1 MLELNSQQ
9 LSVLLGVST
18 NRIRALKTKGLLY
31 SRLSDIGYRV
41 VGECKRGKNVIY
53 LCTDTEVSK
62 RAALK
67 NFCKET
73 FNVNQ
78 VSEFVQYYLKRTE
91 QAVKGQDIEL
101 SEIITKS
108 KLGELIGV
116 SDKTISKWDNILIEQ
131 GILSRNG
138 YVYVQ
143 IQGKELVKTSEYAF
157 KRQYRNMMTSK
168 KIYTMCN
175 NEYHKGMS
183 DYNTLEFAYKEYENS
198 LDCMSKEHIIRIK
211 NYKLNADNPVHI
223 ATMNVFAEYTKQAV
237 KPSIEPVTETT
248 VTETTVKP
256 VTEELETTKK
266 LTIEVE
272 QPIVSF
278 SEELQPLYEVP
289 LTLSLDLEHTTEL
302 STVEPTVEPTT
313 EVSNI
318 CSEERTRVNP
328 AILKL
333 RNLGLI

>member
-31 SRLSDIGYRV
+31 SRLSDIGYKV

-53 LCTDTEVSK
+53 LCTDTEVNK

-78 VSEFVQYYLKRTE
+78 VEEFVQYYLKRTE

-101 SEIITKS
+101 NEIITKS

-116 SDKTISKWDNILIEQ
+116 SDKTISKWDNILLEQ

-175 NEYHKGMS
+175 NEYHKGMT

-198 LDCMSKEHIIRIK
+198 LDSMSQEHIIRIK

-223 ATMNVFAEYTKQAV
+223 AALNVFAEYTKQAV
-237 KPSIEPVTETT
+237 KPVTETT

-256 VTEELETTKK
+256 VLELVKPVKLETTKK
-266 LTIEVE
+266 PTVMNE
-272 QPIVSF
+272 QITASF
-278 SEELQPLYEVP
+278 SEELQPL
-289 LTLSLDLEHTTEL
+289 TLSIDLEHTTEL
-302 STVEPTVEPTT
+302 STVEPIVEPTT
-313 EVSNI
+313 ELSNI
-318 CSEERTRVNP
+318 CSEERPRVNP

>member
-1 MLELNSQQ
+1 MLEMNSQQ

-53 LCTDTEVSK
+53 LCTDTEVNK

-78 VSEFVQYYLKRTE
+78 VEEFVQYYLKRTE
-91 QAVKGQDIEL
+91 QAAKGQDIEL

-138 YVYVQ
+138 YVYIQ
-143 IQGKELVKTSEYAF
+143 IQDKELVKTSEYAF

-211 NYKLNADNPVHI
+211 NYKLNACNPVHI
-223 ATMNVFAEYTKQAV
+223 AAMNVFAEYTKQAV
-237 KPSIEPVTETT
+237 KPVTETT

-272 QPIVSF
+272 QPIVSL

-289 LTLSLDLEHTTEL
+289 LTLSIDLEHTTEL
-302 STVEPTVEPTT
+302 STVEPIVEPTT
-313 EVSNI
+313 ELSNI
-318 CSEERTRVNP
+318 CSEERPRVNP

>member
-31 SRLSDIGYRV
+31 SRLSDIGYKV

-53 LCTDTEVSK
+53 LCTDTEVNK

-78 VSEFVQYYLKRTE
+78 VEEFVQYYLKRTE
-91 QAVKGQDIEL
+91 QAAKGQDIEL
-101 SEIITKS
+101 NEIITKS

-138 YVYVQ
+138 YVYIQ

-168 KIYTMCN
+168 KIYTMCSK
-175 NEYHKGMS
+175 EYKEGMS

-223 ATMNVFAEYTKQAV
+223 AAMNVFAEYT
-237 KPSIEPVTETT
+237 ETT
-248 VTETTVKP
+248 VKPVLELVKP

-266 LTIEVE
+266 LTLEVE
-272 QPIVSF
+272 QPIVSL
-278 SEELQPLYEVP
+278 SDEELQPLYEIP

-302 STVEPTVEPTT
+302 TTVEPTT
-313 EVSNI
+313 ELSNI
-318 CSEERTRVNP
+318 CSEERPRVNP

>member
-31 SRLSDIGYRV
+31 SRLSDIGYKV

-53 LCTDTEVSK
+53 LCTNTEVNK

-67 NFCKET
+67 NFCKEM

-91 QAVKGQDIEL
+91 QAAKGQDIEL
-101 SEIITKS
+101 DEIITKS

-138 YVYVQ
+138 YVYIQ
-143 IQGKELVKTSEYAF
+143 IQGKELIKTSEYAF

-175 NEYHKGMS
+175 TEYHKGMS

-211 NYKLNADNPVHI
+211 NYKLNVDNPVHI

-237 KPSIEPVTETT
+237 KPVTE
-248 VTETTVKP
+248 TVKP
-256 VTEELETTKK
+256 VKLETAKK
-266 LTIEVE
+266 L
-272 QPIVSF
+272 Q
-278 SEELQPLYEVP
+278 
-289 LTLSLDLEHTTEL
+289 
-302 STVEPTVEPTT
+302 
-313 EVSNI
+313 
-318 CSEERTRVNP
+318 
-328 AILKL
+328 
-333 RNLGLI
+333 

>member
-53 LCTDTEVSK
+53 LCTDTEVNK
-62 RAALK
+62 RTALK

-78 VSEFVQYYLKRTE
+78 VEEFVQYYLKRTE
-91 QAVKGQDIEL
+91 QAAKGQDIEL
-101 SEIITKS
+101 NEIITKS

-116 SDKTISKWDNILIEQ
+116 SDKTISKWDNILLEQ

-138 YVYVQ
+138 YVYIQ
-143 IQGKELVKTSEYAF
+143 IQDKELVKTSEYAF

-198 LDCMSKEHIIRIK
+198 LDSMSQEHIIRIK
-211 NYKLNADNPVHI
+211 NYKLNACNPVHI
-223 ATMNVFAEYTKQAV
+223 AAMNVFAEYTKQAV
-237 KPSIEPVTETT
+237 KPVTATTVTETT
-248 VTETTVKP
+248 VTETTVTE
-256 VTEELETTKK
+256 TEELETTKK

-272 QPIVSF
+272 QPIVSL

-289 LTLSLDLEHTTEL
+289 LTLSLDLEHTTEV
-302 STVEPTVEPTT
+302 STVEPIVEPTT
-313 EVSNI
+313 ELSNI
-318 CSEERTRVNP
+318 CSEERPRVIP

>member
-31 SRLSDIGYRV
+31 SRLSDIGYKV

-91 QAVKGQDIEL
+91 QAAKGQDIEL
-101 SEIITKS
+101 NEIITKS

-116 SDKTISKWDNILIEQ
+116 SDKTISKWDNILLEQ

-138 YVYVQ
+138 YVYIQ
-143 IQGKELVKTSEYAF
+143 IQDKELVKTSEYAF

-211 NYKLNADNPVHI
+211 NYKLNADNPVYI

-237 KPSIEPVTETT
+237 KPVTETT

-272 QPIVSF
+272 QPIVRF
-278 SEELQPLYEVP
+278 SDEELQP

-302 STVEPTVEPTT
+302 TTVEPTT
-313 EVSNI
+313 EVSNV
-318 CSEERTRVNP
+318 CSEERPRVNP

>member
-31 SRLSDIGYRV
+31 SRLSDIGYKV

-53 LCTDTEVSK
+53 LCTDTEVNK

-91 QAVKGQDIEL
+91 QAAKGQDIEL

-138 YVYVQ
+138 YVYIQ
-143 IQGKELVKTSEYAF
+143 IQDKELVKTSEYAF

-211 NYKLNADNPVHI
+211 NYKLNADNPVYI

-237 KPSIEPVTETT
+237 KPVTETTVTETTVTETT

-272 QPIVSF
+272 QPIVRF
-278 SEELQPLYEVP
+278 SDEELQP

-302 STVEPTVEPTT
+302 TTVEPTT
-313 EVSNI
+313 EVSNV
-318 CSEERTRVNP
+318 CSEERPRVNP